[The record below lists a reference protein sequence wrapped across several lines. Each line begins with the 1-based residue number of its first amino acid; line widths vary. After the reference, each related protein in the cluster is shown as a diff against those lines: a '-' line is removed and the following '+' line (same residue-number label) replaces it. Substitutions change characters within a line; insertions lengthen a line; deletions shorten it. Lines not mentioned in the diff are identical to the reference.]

1 MAGNNI
7 GPFGEREDQQVFIQ
21 KVVPYTDQLF
31 VRLSST
37 GKRICTI
44 KSVDYSKITSF
55 CVHECDGPSRLNSR
69 PRRYLFSGHL
79 NGTIQM
85 WDLTTALELK
95 PSEQTS
101 LGGPSAS
108 EFVRLLDQCDLSSVN
123 SGYSTP
129 TTNCLSPCPSLH
141 SFNPQNSSKYFNS
154 KNLLVSSNMNNNNLV
169 FNNLMNQN
177 LNLLNNQNTQIQSLN
192 NNNPGMNSERDEN
205 DKKLNSSLSCN

>member
-1 MAGNNI
+1 
-7 GPFGEREDQQVFIQ
+7 
-21 KVVPYTDQLF
+21 
-31 VRLSST
+31 
-37 GKRICTI
+37 
-44 KSVDYSKITSF
+44 
-55 CVHECDGPSRLNSR
+55 
-69 PRRYLFSGHL
+69 
-79 NGTIQM
+79 M

-154 KNLLVSSNMNNNNLV
+154 KNLLVSSNMNNRYQLLVSYLEIRLCFDKRNTSSHYRIRSGKQGLAFIFYSRLTYRHNL
-169 FNNLMNQN
+169 
-177 LNLLNNQNTQIQSLN
+177 
-192 NNNPGMNSERDEN
+192 
-205 DKKLNSSLSCN
+205 C